1 MSLGKLGALAR
12 TRIDGPAVRA
22 ALDRIASSSVLRK
35 EIVIGTFAAVGL
47 AVFLLQTISFVY
59 LWDTDSPSYYVAAQ
73 GLRRHINIYD
83 DHAFQDLAA
92 DLFGKSII
100 VYPYIYPPL
109 LAQALQPLSRL
120 PFGDYFLALY
130 ILNLLLTLLCLYL
143 MADVLDFRKIGSVLP
158 VLFLFV
164 LLVANHPLEITIHHG
179 QINLL
184 VLAFILLSLK
194 FQKSGKLLPAALF
207 LSLAVFIKIY
217 PVLLAL
223 PFLFYRKWKYV
234 FAFAASSAGLLL
246 ASLLAS
252 GTAIWLDFGRSTLDM
267 IFRKSASVYIRGF
280 QSSPNNLSLKGFLGQ
295 AVALFRLPSWSA
307 GAAYLLAAAGLFLL
321 VLFAA
326 RRIDLKSDIPLQG
339 ALLLI
344 PTLVLAPLTW
354 SHHYTIMIFPLA
366 YVFGRAVKERRYAA
380 LLPFAL
386 WGALIL
392 YYPVGGGFPFNQARL
407 FAVLGFFLT
416 LLVFAKSRPKGRA
429 FGSPLARDIMPR
441 ASTAEVD
448 PQAKPGAPA
457 AAEDARA

>member
-1 MSLGKLGALAR
+1 VSFGKIGKLAR

-22 ALDRIASSSVLRK
+22 GLDRIAAGPLLRK
-35 EIVIGTFAAVGL
+35 KTVIGTVAAVGL
-47 AVFLLQTISFVY
+47 AVFILQTVSFVY

-83 DHAFQDLAA
+83 DRAFQDLAA
-92 DLFGKSII
+92 DVFGKSII

-109 LAQALQPLSRL
+109 LAQALLPLVRL
-120 PFGDYFLALY
+120 PYGDYFLALY

-143 MADVLDFRKIGSVLP
+143 MADVLDFGKIGSVLP

-194 FQKSGKLLPAALF
+194 FQKSDKSVPAAFF

-217 PVLLAL
+217 PILLVL
-223 PFLFYRKWKYV
+223 PFLFYKKWKCV
-234 FAFAASSAGLLL
+234 FAFAVSSAGIFLV
-246 ASLLAS
+246 SLLAS
-252 GTAIWLDFGRSTLDM
+252 GTSVWLDFGRLTLDM
-267 IFRKSASVYIRGF
+267 FLRKSASVYLRGF

-295 AVALFRLPSWSA
+295 AVALFRLPSGLA
-307 GAAYLLAAAGLFLL
+307 ETAYLLTAAGLFLI
-321 VLFAA
+321 VLLAA
-326 RRIDLKSDIPLQG
+326 RRIGLKSDIPLQG
-339 ALLLI
+339 ALLLV

-354 SHHYTIMIFPLA
+354 SHHYTVMIFPLA
-366 YVFGRAVKERRYAA
+366 YVFGRAVKERRFGA

-407 FAVLGFFLT
+407 FAALGFFFT
-416 LLVFAKSRPKGRA
+416 LLVFAKPRSKGRA
-429 FGSPLARDIMPR
+429 FVAG
-441 ASTAEVD
+441 VD
-448 PQAKPGAPA
+448 PRAKPGVPVDPVVADVVEA
-457 AAEDARA
+457 AHA

>member
-1 MSLGKLGALAR
+1 MSFGKIGALAR

-22 ALDRIASSSVLRK
+22 AIDRIAYGPFLRK
-35 EIVIGTFAAVGL
+35 KTVIGTVAAVGF

-73 GLRRHINIYD
+73 GLSRHINIYD
-83 DHAFQDLAA
+83 DRAFQDLAA
-92 DLFGKSII
+92 DVFGKSII

-109 LAQALQPLSRL
+109 LAQALLPLVRL
-120 PFGDYFLALY
+120 PYGDYFLTLY
-130 ILNLLLTLLCLYL
+130 ILNLLLTLACLWL
-143 MADVLDFRKIGSVLP
+143 MADVLDFRRIGSGLP
-158 VLFLFV
+158 ILFLFV

-184 VLAFILLSLK
+184 VLAFVLLSLK
-194 FQKSGKLLPAALF
+194 FQKSGKSFPAALF

-223 PFLFYRKWKYV
+223 PFLFYKKWKCV
-234 FAFAASSAGLLL
+234 MAFIASTAGLLL
-246 ASLLAS
+246 ASLLIS
-252 GTAIWLDFGRSTLDM
+252 GTKVWLDFGRSTLDM
-267 IFRKSASVYIRGF
+267 VFRKSASVYIRGF
-280 QSSPNNLSLKGFLGQ
+280 QSSPNNLSLKGFLSQ
-295 AVALFRLPSWSA
+295 AVALFRLPA
-307 GAAYLLAAAGLFLL
+307 GGAGPAYLLAAAGLFLL
-321 VLFAA
+321 ILLTA
-326 RRIDLKSDIPLQG
+326 RRTGLKSDIPLQG

-380 LLPFAL
+380 FLPFAL

-416 LLVFAKSRPKGRA
+416 LLAFARR
-429 FGSPLARDIMPR
+429 RI
-441 ASTAEVD
+441 
-448 PQAKPGAPA
+448 
-457 AAEDARA
+457 EDVHA